1 MRLGAGTGSSGARP
15 ATALIADD
23 EAPMRDLLRARL
35 QAVWPELAIV
45 AEAANGVEAVELG
58 ERHRPDIAFL
68 DIRMPGLSGIEAA
81 RRLYRDAHIVFATA
95 YDQYALDAFEQGALD
110 YLLKPVSAERLA
122 TTCARL
128 RTRMQAAPAARSAA
142 GAAVAAAAGMASP
155 ACAPDDIGAQLA
167 RLATLLERG
176 GHGNAPGGAGKHGYL
191 RWIQAQVGAS
201 LRMVSTREVLFFQS
215 DEKYTRVQTASS
227 EFLIRKTLKELL
239 DELDPDEFWRIH
251 RSTLVRVDAIAEVVR
266 DLRGRQL
273 LRLRGSAHELEV
285 SRNHGY
291 LFQQM

>member
-1 MRLGAGTGSSGARP
+1 MV
-15 ATALIADD
+15 TALIADD

-35 QAVWPELAIV
+35 QQAWPDLQIV

-58 ERHRPDIAFL
+58 EKLRPDIAFL

-81 RRLYRDAHIVFATA
+81 RRLYERSHIVFATA

-128 RTRMQAAPAARSAA
+128 QARLRKRSSADAAP
-142 GAAVAAAAGMASP
+142 P
-155 ACAPDDIGAQLA
+155 QDIGQQLA
-167 RLATLLERG
+167 KLTTLLE
-176 GHGNAPGGAGKHGYL
+176 NKGKPEKPTYL

-201 LRMVSTREVLFFQS
+201 LRMVSTREILFFQS
-215 DEKYTRVQTASS
+215 DEKYTRVQTAAA

-251 RSTLVRVDAIAEVVR
+251 RSTLVRVDAIAEVKR
-266 DLRGRQL
+266 DLRGRQML
-273 LRLRGSAHELEV
+273 KVRGYPGELEV

>member
-1 MRLGAGTGSSGARP
+1 MSTDSTLTPPGAP
-15 ATALIADD
+15 VTALIADD

-35 QAVWPELAIV
+35 QAVWPELRIV
-45 AEAANGVEAVELG
+45 AEAANGVQAVELG
-58 ERHRPDIAFL
+58 ELHKPDIAFL

-81 RRLYRDAHIVFATA
+81 RRLYCHSQIVFATA

-122 TTCARL
+122 ATCARL
-128 RTRMQAAPAARSAA
+128 RARLQDRLNMQLEMGLEAQPAARQ
-142 GAAVAAAAGMASP
+142 AVATP
-155 ACAPDDIGAQLA
+155 APQDIGAQLA
-167 RLATLLERG
+167 RLTALLENKGRPAADARPK
-176 GHGNAPGGAGKHGYL
+176 NGYL

-215 DEKYTRVQTASS
+215 DEKYTRVQTATS

-251 RSTLVRVDAIAEVVR
+251 RSTLVRVDAIAEVAR
-266 DLRGRQL
+266 DVRGRQM
-273 LRLRGSAHELEV
+273 LRLKNYPGELEV
-285 SRNHGY
+285 SRNHSY

>member
-1 MRLGAGTGSSGARP
+1 MNMSMSRP
-15 ATALIADD
+15 VTALIADD

-35 QAVWPELAIV
+35 QSVWPELQIV
-45 AEAANGVEAVELG
+45 AEAANGVQAVELG
-58 ERHRPDIAFL
+58 AQHRPDIAFL

-81 RRLYRDAHIVFATA
+81 RQLYTHSHIVFATA
-95 YDQYALDAFEQGALD
+95 YDQYALDAFQQGALD
-110 YLLKPVSAERLA
+110 YLLKPVSADRLA

-128 RTRMQAAPAARSAA
+128 RTRLEARHGLVKDAD
-142 GAAVAAAAGMASP
+142 VP
-155 ACAPDDIGAQLA
+155 PQDIGQQLA
-167 RLATLLERG
+167 RLTALLENKG
-176 GHGNAPGGAGKHGYL
+176 EAKPKTGYL

-215 DEKYTRVQTASS
+215 DDKYTRVRTATS

-251 RSTLVRVDAIAEVVR
+251 RSTLVRVDAIAEVSR
-266 DLRGRQL
+266 DVRGRQM
-273 LRLRGSAHELEV
+273 LRLKNFEGEQLEV
-285 SRNHGY
+285 SRNHSY

>member
-1 MRLGAGTGSSGARP
+1 MV
-15 ATALIADD
+15 TALIADD

-35 QAVWPELAIV
+35 ATVWPDLQIV

-58 ERHRPDIAFL
+58 EKLRPDIAFL
-68 DIRMPGLSGIEAA
+68 DIRMPGLSGIETA
-81 RRLYRDAHIVFATA
+81 RRLYERSHIVFATA

-128 RTRMQAAPAARSAA
+128 QARLRKRSAA
-142 GAAVAAAAGMASP
+142 DAAP
-155 ACAPDDIGAQLA
+155 PQDIGQQLA
-167 RLATLLERG
+167 KLTTLLE
-176 GHGNAPGGAGKHGYL
+176 NKGKPEKPAYL

-201 LRMVSTREVLFFQS
+201 LRMVSTREILFFQS
-215 DEKYTRVQTASS
+215 DEKYTRVQTAAA

-251 RSTLVRVDAIAEVVR
+251 RSTLVRVDAIAEVKR
-266 DLRGRQL
+266 DLRGRQML
-273 LRLRGSAHELEV
+273 KVRGYPGELEV